1 MLTVEATEGPL
12 HIARDCL
19 GNRQRRI
26 DYDLVQVMMIITMMM
41 MMIIICNDNDLVQDG
56 AEKELLKE
64 IELISGV
71 QVTEISSACSL
82 IFAKAKNI
90 KSCGDSFSYNGR

>member
-1 MLTVEATEGPL
+1 
-12 HIARDCL
+12 
-19 GNRQRRI
+19 
-26 DYDLVQVMMIITMMM
+26 
-41 MMIIICNDNDLVQDG
+41 MIIICNDDDLVQDG

-82 IFAKAKNI
+82 VFAKTKNLKKLHSPEI
-90 KSCGDSFSYNGR
+90 EIFLHNLSSHVETTSYINGR

>member
-1 MLTVEATEGPL
+1 MTVEATEGPL

-26 DYDLVQVMMIITMMM
+26 DYDLVQVMMIIMMMIITMMSITMM
-41 MMIIICNDNDLVQDG
+41 MMIIICNDDDLVQDG

-71 QVTEISSACSL
+71 QVTENL
-82 IFAKAKNI
+82 
-90 KSCGDSFSYNGR
+90 

>member
-1 MLTVEATEGPL
+1 MTVQATEGPL

-26 DYDLVQVMMIITMMM
+26 DYDLVQVMMIIMMM
-41 MMIIICNDNDLVQDG
+41 MMIIICNDDDLVQDG

-90 KSCGDSFSYNGR
+90 KSCGDNFSYNGR